1 VDERHLSAGETAYAA
16 KEWQQAALEFMA
28 AVHGSPAEGV
38 GHALHMAGNALV
50 KLGRYA
56 DAATVYRKAAGDTTY
71 DKRGTV
77 FSNLG
82 AALVAAGKPEEAVDA
97 YDAAL
102 ADAAYAT
109 PYKALLGKAGALYG
123 TGRFEDATRFYR
135 QAAWADGNPDP
146 GKALNNLGLSFMA
159 LGRPEDAVEAFRAA
173 LGVEDYASKGKASA
187 NLGLAYAAMG
197 FFEES
202 AREFETARDVYGH
215 ELTGPTLEAY
225 ESALNKARVE
235 QTGEIVMPLE
245 DLKIQTVEG
254 WETGELVTTPVSAPS
269 PSPEATG
276 PIDLLPEDG
285 EQATK
290 RFFEITE
297 GEMKVADREARKAE
311 RAAKRTPQGMALRVG
326 LVLLA
331 VLVVVGGLAG
341 AFFLGYGYPT
351 QEQTVTSLLNAY
363 KSGGTYTDFWVAV
376 PPTDVKQAMRAL
388 PAKFASFRIEG
399 VDRTAQKSTVLVRVV
414 LDSGSNLSYTVQL
427 AREGVGWK
435 VVGVANR
442 WVSGPS

>member
-1 VDERHLSAGETAYAA
+1 MDERHLSAGEAAYAA
-16 KEWQQAALEFMA
+16 GDWQQAALEFMA
-28 AVHGSPAEGV
+28 AVHGGPAEGA
-38 GHALHMAGNALV
+38 GHALHHAGNALV

-56 DAATVYRKAAGDTTY
+56 DAATVYQKAAGDPTY
-71 DKRGTV
+71 DQRGVV

-82 AALVAAGKPEEAVDA
+82 AALMAAGKPADAIEA

-102 ADAAYAT
+102 AEPGYTKA
-109 PYKALLGKAGALYG
+109 YKALLGKAGALYG
-123 TGRFEDATRFYR
+123 TGRFEEATQLYR
-135 QAAWADGNPDP
+135 QAAWAPGNPDP

-159 LGRPEDAVEAFRAA
+159 LGRPEDAVEAFRAS
-173 LGVEDYASKGKASA
+173 LGIEGYASKGKASA

-202 AREFETARDVYGH
+202 AREFETARDTYGH
-215 ELTGPTLEAY
+215 ELTGPVLEAY
-225 ESALNKARVE
+225 EAALNKARAE

-245 DLKIQTVEG
+245 ELRSQTVEG
-254 WETGELVTTPVSAPS
+254 WETGDLSSIAA

-297 GEMKVADREARKAE
+297 GEMKEADREARKAE
-311 RAAKRTPQGMALRVG
+311 RSAKRTPGAIWLRVG

-331 VLVVVGGLAG
+331 VLVVAGGLAG
-341 AFFLGYGYPT
+341 AFYLGYGYPT
-351 QEQTVTSLLNAY
+351 QEQTVTSLLDAY
-363 KSGGTYTDFWVAV
+363 KSGGAYTELWVAV
-376 PPTDVKQAMRAL
+376 PPTDVKQEMRAL

-399 VDRTAQKSTVLVRVV
+399 VDRSALKSTVLVMVT
-414 LDSGSNLSYTVQL
+414 LDSGSNLSYKVDL

-435 VVGVANR
+435 VIGVANR
-442 WVSGPS
+442 WVSSPS